1 MTFHCLDRA
10 LYGMLAGAVLLAVLY
25 LLRHRI
31 AKALGREA
39 SAAGA
44 KLEGK

>member
-1 MTFHCLDRA
+1 MTVTLF
-10 LYGMLAGAVLLAVLY
+10 LYGFLTATVLLCALY

-39 SAAGA
+39 SGVGA
-44 KLEGK
+44 KLQGK

>member
-1 MTFHCLDRA
+1 MSQFWLGFITCV
-10 LYGMLAGAVLLAVLY
+10 GAEAVIAIVY

-39 SAAGA
+39 SGVGA
-44 KLEGK
+44 KLQGK

>member
-1 MTFHCLDRA
+1 MTLF
-10 LYGMLAGAVLLAVLY
+10 LYGFLTATMLVNAVW

-39 SAAGA
+39 GKVGE
-44 KLEGK
+44 KLGKG